1 MTKAALAAITCLALA
16 GNAQAQ
22 GLFSFDPAEGGA
34 FVSGFAGSSSP
45 GDADLS
51 GAGTRLDAAFD
62 SAAAYGAAAGY
73 RLPFRYWTYFQ
84 PRLELEISS
93 TESDVSSARLNGMPR
108 TATGEL
114 TRTSFLFNN
123 YNDITW
129 SDGQKIVPF
138 LGGGLGFSQ
147 LDLTLSD
154 ASAPAFTINDDTTAF
169 TTTFAGGVTWHATE
183 RFELYGEARY
193 TTVYGAAFERL
204 ATGAPGQSL
213 EDDLTAAAFTLGARI
228 GF

>member
-1 MTKAALAAITCLALA
+1 MTKATLAAFTCLALA
-16 GNAQAQ
+16 GHAHAQ
-22 GLFSFDPAEGGA
+22 GLFSFDAAEGGA
-34 FVSGFAGSSSP
+34 FVSGFVGSSSP

-51 GAGTRLDAAFD
+51 GANTRLDASFD
-62 SAAAYGAAAGY
+62 SAATYGAAVGY
-73 RLPFRYWTYFQ
+73 RLPFKYWTYFQ

-93 TESDVSSARLNGMPR
+93 TESELSSARLNGLPQ
-108 TATGEL
+108 TATGDL
-114 TRTSFLFNN
+114 TTTSFLFNN

-129 SDGQKIVPF
+129 SEGQRIVPF
-138 LGGGLGFSQ
+138 LGGGLGVSQ
-147 LDLTLSD
+147 LDLTLS
-154 ASAPAFTINDDTTAF
+154 APTLTINDDAAAF

-193 TTVYGAAFERL
+193 TTIYGAEFERL

-213 EDDLTAAAFTLGARI
+213 EDDLTAATFTLGARI